1 MKNSYSTRELA
12 EMLSVNESTVKRW
25 ADSGYIECAKTRGGH
40 RKFPVRSVLKF
51 IHENQMSVPSLSLA
65 EFDKKDE
72 QAHLSAGFVD
82 ILVPRLKE
90 AALQGDS
97 HEVLRLMRTGLV
109 SQPDMILL
117 YTQLL
122 FPALV
127 EIGAGWENGELGV
140 DSEHL
145 ATQAIKSALFRFQ
158 SEIHVKEANGLTAI
172 VTCYEGEIH
181 DIAITCIACY
191 LTSEGWKVY
200 HLGQDIPTEDLATF
214 IQMKKPDLVAV
225 SADII
230 ENERSFVLAVNNK
243 IVAAAKKAGALT
255 IVGGSGLPS
264 RFKGRLKCDHQSG
277 DIADIKLIH
286 EKILKEKVLV
296 SK

>member
-97 HEVLRLMRTGLV
+97 HEVLRLMRTGVV
-109 SQPDMILL
+109 SQPDIILL

-127 EIGAGWENGELGV
+127 EIGAGWESGELGV

-158 SEIHVKEANGLTAI
+158 SELYVKEPNGLMAI

-181 DIAITCIACY
+181 DIAITCVASY

-200 HLGQDIPTEDLATF
+200 HLGPDIPTEDLVAF
-214 IQMKKPDLVAV
+214 IQIRKPDLVAV

-230 ENERSFVLAVNNK
+230 ENERSFVLDVNNK
-243 IVAAAKKAGALT
+243 IVAAAKKVGAIT
-255 IVGGSGLPS
+255 IVGGCDLPV
-264 RFKGRLKCDHQSG
+264 RFKGRLKCDHLSD
-277 DIADIKLIH
+277 DISDIKIVH
-286 EKILKEKVLV
+286 EKIVNEKVPV